1 MTNTVCVLTNYRT
14 GSTAFTLLKSREHD
28 LPYKGELFSHERP
41 WDYGPHLSHWEELE
55 IIRCMKNPDSKDPR
69 IEKYKDRIETEWN
82 VHRDFKGDW
91 MKEIA
96 KGTPICFKMMPDHV
110 VQPWNPDPPH
120 TDQTDDIEILKS
132 CDKVYLLYR
141 RDWKAQLKSW
151 IGIRANGKFGDNG
164 LKDHR
169 KSGDPRGVDYHFA
182 MHVGDHY
189 EIDEVKKPVRGDMH
203 GQWVEQLKGQLKYNY
218 LRMAYLYKNVPGIE
232 LVCMEDYFEQTPYLP
247 YNHKVIWEDGEPDIP
262 EFDVEGLFK

>member
-14 GSTAFTLLKSREHD
+14 GSTAFTLLKGRELD

-41 WDYGPHLSHWEELE
+41 WGYGPHLAFWEEME
-55 IIRCMKNPDSKDPR
+55 ISRKDKDDPR
-69 IEKYKDRIETEWN
+69 IAEWN
-82 VHRDFKGDW
+82 NKPRDFKGDW

-110 VQPWNPDPPH
+110 VAPWGKEEPYAP
-120 TDQTDDIEILKS
+120 TDDDIEIVKS

-141 RDWKAQLKSW
+141 RDWEAQVRSW
-151 IGIRANGKFGDNG
+151 IGIRACGKFGENG
-164 LKDHR
+164 LKNPR
-169 KSGDPRGVDYHFA
+169 TSGDPRHEDYHFA

-189 EIDEVKKPVRGDMH
+189 EEETVEKPVRGEMNGSWTSD
-203 GQWVEQLKGQLKYNY
+203 LIGQLRQNY
-218 LRMAYLYKNVPGIE
+218 LRMAYIYKNVPGIE
-232 LVCMEDYFEQTPYLP
+232 LVCMEDFFAETPYLP
-247 YNHKVIWEDGEPDIP
+247 YNHKVVWETGEPDVP